1 MGNVADCA
9 GTRVGQLS
17 LGIEIAISGP
27 KVVSLR
33 RLGVAVL
40 PTVYARFPGNW
51 LAALVVASGVGI
63 LVGSTLSVEPL
74 VAMTMLLCG
83 WIAAAMMH
91 RATQYAV
98 AFNVLLAVVLPDV
111 VGNALSF
118 QPVFVLLA
126 ANVGVLLAAG
136 LRGPVQRE
144 DVGLV
149 LLLAAVLWPYLVG
162 GSLGTLPGALGIVVI
177 TYATGRFRGVSL
189 PLFLTLLL
197 LAGAIQGVVAIAQSL
212 PSLSSLVPFQPLV
225 GGVPFDF
232 GRATGLFNNPNTL
245 GALEAV
251 VLVIAVR
258 VGPRRWALP
267 LVALCAAG
275 LILSS
280 SREAVFGLIVGL
292 SLLGTGR
299 FRQMVAWAIVL
310 LVVGAM
316 TVWAFPSL
324 LERLSPSGYAT
335 DPNLLGRLDLW
346 RAGLDLIKMSP
357 LLGYGADVF
366 RSGTVTDNAYVG
378 WLLAGGIV
386 GLVLWI
392 VASTVATPRQLW
404 PVLAAMFAIAV
415 LGNPFSGPTYTV
427 FLATCGAVA
436 AENARQRPCLTGAV
450 ASEAASL
457 SVAETRRSNGGA
469 ANASGC

>member
-1 MGNVADCA
+1 
-9 GTRVGQLS
+9 
-17 LGIEIAISGP
+17 
-27 KVVSLR
+27 
-33 RLGVAVL
+33 
-40 PTVYARFPGNW
+40 
-51 LAALVVASGVGI
+51 
-63 LVGSTLSVEPL
+63 
-74 VAMTMLLCG
+74 
-83 WIAAAMMH
+83 
-91 RATQYAV
+91 
-98 AFNVLLAVVLPDV
+98 
-111 VGNALSF
+111 
-118 QPVFVLLA
+118 
-126 ANVGVLLAAG
+126 
-136 LRGPVQRE
+136 
-144 DVGLV
+144 
-149 LLLAAVLWPYLVG
+149 
-162 GSLGTLPGALGIVVI
+162 
-177 TYATGRFRGVSL
+177 
-189 PLFLTLLL
+189 LLL